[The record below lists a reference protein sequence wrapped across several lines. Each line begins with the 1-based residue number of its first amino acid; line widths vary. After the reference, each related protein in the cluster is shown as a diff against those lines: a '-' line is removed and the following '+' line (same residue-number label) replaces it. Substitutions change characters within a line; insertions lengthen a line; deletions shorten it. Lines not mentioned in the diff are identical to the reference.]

1 MNWLYIKFHYCPQ
14 LHLSHEGREQN
25 VASYQDNALSPL
37 NWDDGKQI
45 LLVNFFFLKQHQYV
59 AEMSVQKEGQEYGGV
74 GC

>member
-1 MNWLYIKFHYCPQ
+1 MKEENKML
-14 LHLSHEGREQN
+14 LHIRTMH
-25 VASYQDNALSPL
+25 SPL